1 MSAELRWFRVA
12 ALAEACSWAALL
24 VGMFVKYVVVHNE
37 VGVQIF
43 GPVHGA
49 MFIGYVG
56 TVFLA
61 WRSERWTLGTTFLGL
76 VSAVPPFMTVWFERR
91 MVRRAAASSA
101 AEPVE
106 AAVS

>member
-1 MSAELRWFRVA
+1 MSAALRWFRVA

-24 VGMFVKYVVVHNE
+24 VGMFFKYVVVHDE
-37 VGVQIF
+37 IGVQIF

-49 MFIGYVG
+49 MFIAYVG
-56 TVFLA
+56 TVLLA
-61 WRSERWTLGTTFLGL
+61 WRTERWTVATAVLGL